1 MPEIEKGEI
10 DHALEKWAEHIAS
23 SHARE
28 ETLGLV
34 GLVSH
39 GDVLAQRL
47 TRILRE
53 KGFRKIQCGAIDVTL
68 YRDDIDLRQARLA
81 LRSSDLPF
89 STDGMP
95 LILVD
100 DVVQSG
106 RTARA
111 ALDAIFEYG
120 RPERVELH
128 CLVERE
134 GRQLPIHPDY
144 AAFRLTEEG
153 AGDTVRVLLTEEDG
167 KDIIEY

>member
-1 MPEIEKGEI
+1 MPKIEQQEL
-10 DHALEKWAEHIAS
+10 DEALEKWADHIART
-23 SHARE
+23 HGKDE
-28 ETLGLV
+28 PLGLV

-39 GDVLAQRL
+39 GDDLARRL
-47 TRILRE
+47 AHALRGR
-53 KGFRKIQCGAIDVTL
+53 GFRGVQCGAIDITL
-68 YRDDIDLRQARLA
+68 YRDDIDLRLARAA

-89 STDGMP
+89 STDGMQ

-120 RPERVELH
+120 RPARVELH

-134 GRQLPIHPDY
+134 GRELPICADY
-144 AAFRLTEEG
+144 AAYRLT
-153 AGDTVRVLLTEEDG
+153 DKSTTTVRVRLREEDG
-167 KDIIEY
+167 EDSIEY